1 MLRLS
6 LPWIWKHPLGRRH
19 RLGAYGRYVWWQS
32 RCRFTQE
39 PHAMPWV
46 NGTQLLLEPGMSGAT
61 GNLYCGLHEW
71 PDMAFV
77 LHLLRPADTF
87 ADIGANAG
95 TYTVL
100 ASGAVGCCTE
110 SFEPVATS
118 YQQLQR
124 QVALNAIEERVTT
137 HQAAVGAEAGQL
149 RFSTDRGPMNQV
161 VSSSYSGRAETVA
174 VLAIDDLP
182 SLRAACCWKLDV
194 EGHEQAV
201 LAGAA
206 RTLAE
211 APPAAILCEDRSP
224 GVQHTL
230 SAAGFQHCA
239 YNPFTRQLSPD
250 PEASGSNQL
259 WVHNLGWAQERLQT
273 APAFRLLGERI

>member
-1 MLRLS
+1 MLRLT

-32 RCRFTQE
+32 RCCLTPE
-39 PHAMPWV
+39 PYVMAWV
-46 NGTQLLLEPGMSGAT
+46 NGTALLLEPAMRGAT

-87 ADIGANAG
+87 ADIGANVG

-100 ASGAVGCCTE
+100 ASGAVGCRSE
-110 SFEPVATS
+110 SFEPVAAS
-118 YQQLQR
+118 YFQLQR
-124 QVALNAIEERVTT
+124 QVAINALEARVTT
-137 HQAAVGAEAGQL
+137 HQAAVGAQAGQL

-161 VSSSYSGRAETVA
+161 VSSSYSGLAETVD

-182 SLRAACCWKLDV
+182 SLRSACCWKLDV
-194 EGHEQAV
+194 EGHELAV
-201 LAGAA
+201 LSGAA

-211 APPAAILCEDRSP
+211 APPAAILCEDRSAA
-224 GVQHTL
+224 VQHTL
-230 SAAGFQHCA
+230 SSSGFQPCA
-239 YNPFTRQLSPD
+239 YNPFTRQLTPD
-250 PEASGSNQL
+250 SEAQGGNQL
-259 WVHNLGWAQERLQT
+259 WIHNLSWAQERLQT
-273 APAFRLLGERI
+273 APAFSLLGERI